1 MSLQTLLNRLNKVK
15 KTTNKNWV
23 ACCPAHEDKS
33 PSLSIREVDDGR
45 ILIHCFAG
53 CPAETILN
61 SLELTFSDLHP
72 ERLNGDNF
80 RPLKRIFNAH
90 TGLTILQI
98 ESSIV
103 LETAKAIKRKETL
116 SDESINR
123 LNQCIERIERVCEAG
138 GLA

>member
-1 MSLQTLLNRLNKVK
+1 MSLQTLLNRLDKVK
-15 KTTNKNWV
+15 KTTNQNWI

-53 CPAETILN
+53 CPAESILN
-61 SLELTFSDLHP
+61 ALELTFSDLHP
-72 ERLNGDNF
+72 ERLNGDSF
-80 RPLKRIFNAH
+80 KSLKRIFNAN
-90 TGLTILQI
+90 TGLTILQM

-103 LETAKAIKRKETL
+103 LETAKAIKRKEAL

-123 LNQCIERIERVCEAG
+123 LSQCIERIERVCEAG